1 MPDKSN
7 NTARAAARREGTSAA
22 SAALKRAGVENNGS
36 PDVLSSVP
44 YTEKEE
50 STPVQQAETQTST
63 PTTDQTDLT
72 GGQTV
77 DVDKAMKEGKFLTP
91 PQTNSGSTLN
101 YDAMLQMINADAPE
115 TEAERRR
122 RERKEKRA
130 KLFAA
135 IGDGIGALSNLY
147 FATQGAPSTEA
158 GKNTMSGKLQERL
171 DRLQRERDARKQSY
185 LMNYLR
191 LQQMKRADENNEL
204 TRSYQQQALEH
215 RRNELEERRQRRHL
229 DEWKADIYEK
239 KVDGTLDIQKE
250 KNDIQRDLAAG
261 RINKMEA
268 DARSNWLRA
277 QAAMKKAENGNSG
290 VGGYTTTT
298 EIERDRKGKETRRTT
313 TRTPAGKDK
322 NDNNESYSNTKRLG
336 Y

>member
-7 NTARAAARREGTSAA
+7 NTARAEARREGTSAA

-63 PTTDQTDLT
+63 PTTGQTDLT

-77 DVDKAMKEGKFLTP
+77 DVDKAMKEREFLTP

-250 KNDIQRDLAAG
+250 KNEIQRDLAAG

-322 NDNNESYSNTKRLG
+322 NEKQKTQRQI
-336 Y
+336 

>member
-7 NTARAAARREGTSAA
+7 NTARAEARREGTSAA

-63 PTTDQTDLT
+63 PTTGQTDLT

-77 DVDKAMKEGKFLTP
+77 DVDKAMKEREFLTP

-191 LQQMKRADENNEL
+191 LQQMKRADENDEL

-250 KNDIQRDLAAG
+250 KNEIQRDLAAG

-277 QAAMKKAENGNSG
+277 QAAMKKAENGE
-290 VGGYTTTT
+290 V
-298 EIERDRKGKETRRTT
+298 RRST

-322 NDNNESYSNTKRLG
+322 PKKKEYKTQF
-336 Y
+336 

>member
-7 NTARAAARREGTSAA
+7 NTARAEARREGTSAA

-36 PDVLSSVP
+36 PDVLTSVP

-50 STPVQQAETQTST
+50 NTPVQQAETQTST
-63 PTTDQTDLT
+63 PTTGQTDLT

-77 DVDKAMKEGKFLTP
+77 DVDKAMKEGEFLTP
-91 PQTNSGSTLN
+91 QQTNSGSTLN

-250 KNDIQRDLAAG
+250 KNEIQRDLAAG

>member
-7 NTARAAARREGTSAA
+7 NTARAEARREGTSAA

-36 PDVLSSVP
+36 PDVLTSVP

-50 STPVQQAETQTST
+50 NTPVQQAEAQTST
-63 PTTDQTDLT
+63 PTTGQTDLT

-77 DVDKAMKEGKFLTP
+77 DVDKAMKEGEFLTP
-91 PQTNSGSTLN
+91 QQTNSGSTLN

-191 LQQMKRADENNEL
+191 LQQMKRADENDEL

-239 KVDGTLDIQKE
+239 KVDGTFDIQKE
-250 KNDIQRDLAAG
+250 KNAIQRDLAAG